1 LNWTSIAVLSAVI
14 IAWVNIVDGHLL
26 SKRLPGLRTFLLPL
40 GIIHLIYGLL
50 LFYLFPLPEGVSP
63 GTLLVAVAS
72 GIFRTAAIIIMLYYL
87 KREEVSRVVPVV
99 FTYPIFVAIIA
110 VLLLGETLGYLQWLA
125 VIIVVAGAVTLSV
138 RQSPFGST
146 TRLDK
151 SFLLLLGASLLFA
164 LADIASKYA
173 LAYISFWNMTCLTVF
188 CLSGIFLLVSLR
200 PEVLRQLTGME
211 RRNSTL
217 GLIAFNETLAPVAS
231 VLSFLALQTGP
242 VSLVSTIIG
251 SRPIFVLIFAL
262 VLSRFFPDFL
272 VWQARRWM
280 LALRLMATA
289 MIVSGIAIIYLS

>member
-1 LNWTSIAVLSAVI
+1 
-14 IAWVNIVDGHLL
+14 
-26 SKRLPGLRTFLLPL
+26 
-40 GIIHLIYGLL
+40 
-50 LFYLFPLPEGVSP
+50 
-63 GTLLVAVAS
+63 
-72 GIFRTAAIIIMLYYL
+72 
-87 KREEVSRVVPVV
+87 
-99 FTYPIFVAIIA
+99 
-110 VLLLGETLGYLQWLA
+110 
-125 VIIVVAGAVTLSV
+125 
-138 RQSPFGST
+138 
-146 TRLDK
+146 
-151 SFLLLLGASLLFA
+151 
-164 LADIASKYA
+164 
-173 LAYISFWNMTCLTVF
+173 
-188 CLSGIFLLVSLR
+188 
-200 PEVLRQLTGME
+200 ME